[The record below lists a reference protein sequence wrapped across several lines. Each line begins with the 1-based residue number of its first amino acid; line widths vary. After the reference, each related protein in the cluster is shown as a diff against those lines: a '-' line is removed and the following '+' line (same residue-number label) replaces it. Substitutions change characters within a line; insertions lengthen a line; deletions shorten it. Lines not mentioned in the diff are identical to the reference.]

1 MVINSHE
8 PAKDRNKQNRENKNR
23 VKKVI
28 DTGKEKGI
36 TLETPKTEEQKVSV
50 KKEGDGAE
58 APKKKK
64 NIIRVYHAQNA
75 SDGGK
80 NRKKPA
86 GERKPRPQG
95 TRPAAQ
101 AQPAAKAEAPV
112 KAAPK
117 PEAPKTEAP
126 KPVSAPKAEAPKTK
140 APKAEA
146 PKSAPSLQNR
156 FRLHQKQKLQGQ
168 NPRDQLHSRTE
179 TTASSVR
186 EMARATVISV
196 RAKAATIIA
205 GITIVVTEMGTEA
218 DSAREDHRAA
228 RADSAETEIM
238 MVRED
243 L

>member
-86 GERKPRPQG
+86 GERKLRPQG

-117 PEAPKTEAP
+117 TEAPKT
-126 KPVSAPKAEAPKTK
+126 
-140 APKAEA
+140 
-146 PKSAPSLQNR
+146 
-156 FRLHQKQKLQGQ
+156 G
-168 NPRDQLHSRTE
+168 D
-179 TTASSVR
+179 TANIAMNVFV
-186 EMARATVISV
+186 MAICGAAIVTVIF
-196 RAKAATIIA
+196 RKRFT
-205 GITIVVTEMGTEA
+205 
-218 DSAREDHRAA
+218 RR
-228 RADSAETEIM
+228 
-238 MVRED
+238 
-243 L
+243 

>member
-1 MVINSHE
+1 MH
-8 PAKDRNKQNRENKNR
+8 RRQ
-23 VKKVI
+23 
-28 DTGKEKGI
+28 
-36 TLETPKTEEQKVSV
+36 
-50 KKEGDGAE
+50 
-58 APKKKK
+58 
-64 NIIRVYHAQNA
+64 
-75 SDGGK
+75 
-80 NRKKPA
+80 
-86 GERKPRPQG
+86 
-95 TRPAAQ
+95 
-101 AQPAAKAEAPV
+101 
-112 KAAPK
+112 
-117 PEAPKTEAP
+117 
-126 KPVSAPKAEAPKTK
+126 
-140 APKAEA
+140 
-146 PKSAPSLQNR
+146 SLQNR

-205 GITIVVTEMGTEA
+205 GTEMGTEA

>member
-64 NIIRVYHAQNA
+64 NIIRVYHAQNT

-80 NRKKPA
+80 NRKKPVERETTSTGHTSCSTGTA
-86 GERKPRPQG
+86 G
-95 TRPAAQ
+95 T
-101 AQPAAKAEAPV
+101 KAEAPV

-117 PEAPKTEAP
+117 
-126 KPVSAPKAEAPKTK
+126 
-140 APKAEA
+140 
-146 PKSAPSLQNR
+146 
-156 FRLHQKQKLQGQ
+156 QKLLRQKH
-168 NPRDQLHSRTE
+168 RSR
-179 TTASSVR
+179 
-186 EMARATVISV
+186 
-196 RAKAATIIA
+196 
-205 GITIVVTEMGTEA
+205 
-218 DSAREDHRAA
+218 
-228 RADSAETEIM
+228 
-238 MVRED
+238 
-243 L
+243 